1 MLCQLVEVGSLR
13 LPASDPPRPMPEPSW
28 TLCGGFIFASQASA
42 YGGDLNRSMQHFILD
57 SKDGVCAMKRK
68 YHRVGF
74 AAAQMAELWDCW
86 QKGEDLKSIGRAFG
100 KSSSPGGRYLGQ
112 HNNNNTHRNR

>member
-1 MLCQLVEVGSLR
+1 
-13 LPASDPPRPMPEPSW
+13 MPEPSW

-74 AAAQMAELWDCW
+74 TAAQKAELSETVKAIVSTANDDLTEQEIIQYC
-86 QKGEDLKSIGRAFG
+86 GESIA
-100 KSSSPGGRYLGQ
+100 
-112 HNNNNTHRNR
+112 H

>member
-42 YGGDLNRSMQHFILD
+42 YDGDLNRSMQHFILD

-74 AAAQMAELWDCW
+74 TAAQKAELWDRW
-86 QKGEDLKSIGRAFG
+86 QMPNIEGNFQFVISPPGTADLTRSVTFK
-100 KSSSPGGRYLGQ
+100 
-112 HNNNNTHRNR
+112 